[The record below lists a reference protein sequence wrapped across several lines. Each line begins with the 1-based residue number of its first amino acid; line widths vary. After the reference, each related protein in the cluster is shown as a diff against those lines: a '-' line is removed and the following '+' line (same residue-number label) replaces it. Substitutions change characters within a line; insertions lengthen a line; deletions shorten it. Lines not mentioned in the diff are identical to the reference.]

1 MCSGMFDSEREV
13 VTDVGSFVRKGSFA
27 EVCAEARCYSVE
39 RIVWVGTYLSSSDY
53 SKSLMITL
61 IMLL

>member
-1 MCSGMFDSEREV
+1 MFEGWMCSGMFDSEREV

-39 RIVWVGTYLSSSDY
+39 RIV
-53 SKSLMITL
+53 
-61 IMLL
+61 